1 MKIQGFGCIVRS
13 DVALFQDLNFA
24 GDDRFMVDQSSNE
37 TIMKGD
43 TLIAEVMIITN
54 NLLDIVTHSKMI
66 LGDGICLKL
75 WTQGYESNSWLTL
88 CSTRAN
94 E

>member
-1 MKIQGFGCIVRS
+1 
-13 DVALFQDLNFA
+13 
-24 GDDRFMVDQSSNE
+24 
-37 TIMKGD
+37 MKGD

-66 LGDGICLKL
+66 LGDGICPKL